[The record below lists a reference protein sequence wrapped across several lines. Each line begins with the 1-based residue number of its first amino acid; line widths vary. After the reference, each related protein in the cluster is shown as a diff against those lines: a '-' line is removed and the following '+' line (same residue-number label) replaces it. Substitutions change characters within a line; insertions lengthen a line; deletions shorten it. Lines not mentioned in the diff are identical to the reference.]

1 MAIDERSRH
10 GLYLKLE
17 QVLGPDEANTLMEH
31 LPPVGWADVA
41 TKHDLEQ
48 LRAATKSDLEQL
60 RHHLEREIQLS
71 AHAVT
76 ASFRGELLS
85 LQRHMV
91 FAMSGS
97 MVSVA
102 ALAFAAAQLF

>member
-1 MAIDERSRH
+1 MAINERSRH

-17 QVLGPDEANTLMEH
+17 QVLGPDEATTLMEH

-41 TKHDLEQ
+41 TKHDLE
-48 LRAATKSDLEQL
+48 
-60 RHHLEREIQLS
+60 REIQ
-71 AHAVT
+71 AATHALT
-76 ASFRGELLS
+76 ATFREELLA

-91 FAMSGS
+91 FAMTSS

>member
-17 QVLGPDEANTLMEH
+17 QVLGPEEATTLMEH

-48 LRAATKSDLEQL
+48 LRVATSQEVQAAKHELMSC
-60 RHHLEREIQLS
+60 
-71 AHAVT
+71 
-76 ASFRGELLS
+76 FRGELIAV
-85 LQRHMV
+85 QRHMV
-91 FAMSGS
+91 FAMTGS
-97 MVSVA
+97 MLSVA
-102 ALAFAAAQLF
+102 ALAFAAAQFI

>member
-1 MAIDERSRH
+1 MALDERSRH

-17 QVLGPDEANTLMEH
+17 QVLGPEEATTLMEH

-48 LRAATKSDLEQL
+48 LGVHLEQFGG
-60 RHHLEREIQLS
+60 HLEKEIQS
-71 AHAVT
+71 STHALT
-76 ASFRGELLS
+76 ASFRGELVA

-91 FAMSGS
+91 FAVMGL
-97 MVSVA
+97 MVSMS
-102 ALAFAAAQLF
+102 ALAFGVAQLI